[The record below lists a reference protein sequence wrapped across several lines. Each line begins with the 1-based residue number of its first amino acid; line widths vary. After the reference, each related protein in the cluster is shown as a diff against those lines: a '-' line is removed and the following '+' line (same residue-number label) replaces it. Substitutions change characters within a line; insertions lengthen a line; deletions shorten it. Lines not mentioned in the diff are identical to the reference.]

1 LTLCNPDKSELYSLG
16 LAYKTNITLR
26 YNAISEF
33 KFIFPKSIDGG
44 ITNLEAYEQVKNKK
58 LVLVEGYG
66 YYVINDA
73 SESMDGSIP
82 IKNVSCNSLEYEL
95 ISKRITGYGG
105 TVKLYDTISPTGTLL
120 YDMIQLAPNWSV
132 GTIDAS
138 LELLYRTF
146 NVADTNIYGFLAG
159 EVSSAFECIFIFD
172 TNNRTISAV
181 ANANATSQSDIF
193 LSFDNLID
201 KAELSEKTDE
211 ITTSLSVYGGGNL
224 NIRAVNPL
232 GTDKIYDFSY
242 YMSTD
247 WMSSGLITAI
257 TTWEALIA
265 SNQSTYASLLSLLI
279 TYNTELISLQSVL
292 ATYNNEYLV
301 LQGLQK
307 VRIQGALPY
316 TDITAQ
322 MVAKQLQ
329 IDTQN
334 TLILNKQTQISNVT
348 ADIQEINTL
357 VSFANNFTAPQ
368 LLELNNFIYENTYQ
382 NENIIQTDLM
392 TVVDIQNA
400 QQALYNQAINV
411 LGRVSQPRYEISFQ
425 AVNYLDLPEF
435 AVFTNQT
442 ELGST
447 FFVELSDTQQ
457 VETVLLEINMT
468 FDNPSD
474 FSMTFS
480 NRLRLDNGKFVYSD
494 LFGNVVKMGSNVSFN
509 NLLWSNWNTTYKD
522 DVSLFITSALDTT
535 TNNLIS
541 NSNQEILI
549 NQNGL
554 RGRTIIPGTS
564 AYKQTQVWLT
574 SSVLA
579 FSNDGFVTSKV
590 ALGEVTPGVFGLVAD
605 SVYGVL
611 LAGSSLKITN
621 NPDDANSNF
630 ILDATGAT
638 LKNAKFSIIGNNAK
652 ILMDINSSDSK
663 IFKIQKI
670 VSGTPVDKFVVNSA
684 GDVTFS
690 GALSGASGN
699 FSGTVTAST
708 GLIGNLVI
716 DASGLRTSNSVNYL
730 RGDGSMRWGAL
741 TVASNG
747 ATTFGGSLHGASG
760 TFSGDISSASGVFSG
775 NVYADRLYGEVNFN
789 QIVGVSFDK
798 IFSGLAQSGTMLSW
812 PGGFNIYDGGSGY
825 GVIDALRIEIMST
838 RGNGSIIGLDDGVLT
853 LSANAIVI
861 MPETGFIEINGD
873 LKIYKR
879 FYSSSSLYLGYG
891 INSRQPISTPS
902 GTRYMYISNGIIV
915 GILTT

>member
-1 LTLCNPDKSELYSLG
+1 MIKYFDSFGQPELPHLTLCNPDKSELYSLG

-348 ADIQEINTL
+348 VDIQEINTL

-480 NRLRLDNGKFVYSD
+480 NRLRLDNGKFIYSD

-509 NLLWSNWNTTYKD
+509 NLMWSNWNTTYKD

-638 LKNAKFSIIGNNAK
+638 LNNAKFSIIGNNAK

-690 GALSGASGN
+690 GALSGATGT
-699 FSGTVTAST
+699 FSGSLSAATGSFSGAVTATSGAIGSLVIDSNGLRTTSGTYYLNGNGNMNWGALNITGGISTFTGTISANKLLGAVSYTQLTDIPFTKILSGTAST
-708 GLIGNLVI
+708 GTILGWTGGVQIGSFSSGSSWVHATRIELSSTDCFINLEEFSAYLFAPQNLELSADNYI
-716 DASGLRTSNSVNYL
+716 YLYSPNFIIIQSDILTRTKNGLDE
-730 RGDGSMRWGAL
+730 G
-741 TVASNG
+741 
-747 ATTFGGSLHGASG
+747 FGGTITINPNSYTH
-760 TFSGDISSASGVFSG
+760 FKF
-775 NVYADRLYGEVNFN
+775 
-789 QIVGVSFDK
+789 
-798 IFSGLAQSGTMLSW
+798 
-812 PGGFNIYDGGSGY
+812 
-825 GVIDALRIEIMST
+825 
-838 RGNGSIIGLDDGVLT
+838 
-853 LSANAIVI
+853 
-861 MPETGFIEINGD
+861 ING
-873 LKIYKR
+873 
-879 FYSSSSLYLGYG
+879 
-891 INSRQPISTPS
+891 
-902 GTRYMYISNGIIV
+902 
-915 GILTT
+915 ILVDWY